1 MRRDASAAHPSAR
14 GSELHDDGTAGDDSK
29 KITPINVAE
38 RTWAER
44 LRVPKRFLLAFER
57 AATIVRALQLAI
69 LFAPCVLT
77 APVLL
82 YGPWGGEWSA
92 KAWYAL
98 LRMTL
103 EAGGAAFIKWGQ
115 WASTRYDVFPA
126 QLCKEL
132 ELLQCGAPE
141 HSWRRTKEI
150 LERAY
155 GDCLLYTSP
164 SPRDATLSRMP
175 SSA

>member
-1 MRRDASAAHPSAR
+1 MGGAPPRPEALP
-14 GSELHDDGTAGDDSK
+14 
-29 KITPINVAE
+29 
-38 RTWAER
+38 
-44 LRVPKRFLLAFER
+44 LAFER

-126 QLCKEL
+126 PAVLRRPALQQL
-132 ELLQCGAPE
+132 ELFAQLAPDQRDSRE
-141 HSWRRTKEI
+141 GVRRNAA
-150 LERAY
+150 R
-155 GDCLLYTSP
+155 
-164 SPRDATLSRMP
+164 RDFRVDG
-175 SSA
+175 